1 MSRTER
7 WLFGGAAVA
16 ATISLIALGGIILNR
31 MTIVVPA
38 RGGEYVEGAVGQP
51 TFVNPVLA
59 ASDID
64 RGLVRLLFAPLT
76 DLAEP
81 TDASANGRT
90 WKVRLKE
97 NLRWSDDRKITS
109 DDVIFTVLRLQDPEA
124 RSPFFSSWQG
134 ITVSRLSELELQFN
148 LANPYPFFKT
158 NLSNLYVIP
167 KHLFADTPAAN
178 WRLSD
183 YILQP
188 VGSGPFVF
196 STYDKESNGFIGA
209 YRLAANPRYFS
220 GAPYLSKF
228 TVRFFPK
235 TEDLIAAFNTGAVDG
250 LAGLA
255 PETLARVN
263 RSYAVWPFAIPSY
276 YAVFFN
282 QSQNLALKESAV
294 RTALDISVDRN
305 VIRDEVFGGEATTVA
320 GPAGGT
326 RDFSAG
332 GGWAP
337 GANPIRAGEIL
348 DAALWLKTEDGRR
361 EKKIKTAVIRL
372 EFELTVPAIPFL
384 EKSAALLAKQWGALG
399 VRVSV
404 RTLTPEEIADQVIKN
419 RDYQALLFGNFLN
432 PPGDLY
438 AFWHSNERFYPGLN
452 LALYSNKKADGIL
465 ENIRRGF
472 DPESRARQL
481 DELSGIIA
489 ADAPA
494 VFLFSPSYLYVASKD
509 LRGVGL
515 SSRGTISEPAD
526 RYRNVSN
533 WHVKTT
539 RALK

>member
-7 WLFGGAAVA
+7 WLFGVAAVA
-16 ATISLIALGGIILNR
+16 AVISLIALGGILLNR
-31 MTIVVPA
+31 LTIVVPA

-76 DLAEP
+76 DLADSA
-81 TDASANGRT
+81 DASANGRT

-109 DDVIFTVLRLQDPEA
+109 DDVIFTVERLQDPEA

-183 YILQP
+183 YILRP

-196 STYDKESNGFIGA
+196 NAYDKEANGFIGA
-209 YRLAANPRYFS
+209 YRMNANPRYFN
-220 GAPYLSKF
+220 GAPYLSRF

-250 LAGLA
+250 LASLT
-255 PETLARVN
+255 PETMGRVN
-263 RSYAVWPFAIPSY
+263 RSYNVWPFVIPSY

-326 RDFSAG
+326 RDF
-332 GGWAP
+332 
-337 GANPIRAGEIL
+337 NPIRAGEIL

-384 EKSAALLAKQWGALG
+384 EKSAALLAKQWETLG

-419 RDYQALLFGNFLN
+419 RDYQAILFGNFLN

-438 AFWHSNERFYPGLN
+438 AFWHSNERFYPGSN

-465 ENIRRGF
+465 ENIRRDF
-472 DPESRARQL
+472 DAESRARQL

-489 ADAPA
+489 TDAPA
-494 VFLFSPSYLYVASKD
+494 VFLYSPSYLYVASKD

-515 SSRGTISEPAD
+515 GSQDTGTGTISEPAD
-526 RYRNVSN
+526 RYRNVSA